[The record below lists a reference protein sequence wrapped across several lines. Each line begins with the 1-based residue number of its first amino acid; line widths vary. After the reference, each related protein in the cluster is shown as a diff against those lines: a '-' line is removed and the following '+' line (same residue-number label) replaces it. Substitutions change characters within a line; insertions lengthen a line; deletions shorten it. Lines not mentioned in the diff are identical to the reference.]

1 MQSVHLI
8 LLSNGKWDSVHPK
21 DTILTETVTPLK
33 STPLFIQPNNMLNDW
48 WEKWESLPTFLRFCN
63 ICCILFIFHMIT
75 EPIARVD
82 IYVTTKAKSSH
93 YSLPNWDMLLEFD
106 KSYQWKQ
113 TDLY

>member
-33 STPLFIQPNNMLNDW
+33 STPLFIQPNNVEWLMRKVRKLAYV
-48 WEKWESLPTFLRFCN
+48 FCDSA
-63 ICCILFIFHMIT
+63 IYAASCFHMIT

-82 IYVTTKAKSSH
+82 IYVITKTQVIT
-93 YSLPNWDMLLEFD
+93 LLST
-106 KSYQWKQ
+106 KLRHALRIW
-113 TDLY
+113 

>member
-1 MQSVHLI
+1 MGFCTPKRHDSNWNCHSIEVNTIVHSTKQYVEWLMRKVRK
-8 LLSNGKWDSVHPK
+8 LAYVFCDSA
-21 DTILTETVTPLK
+21 IYAA
-33 STPLFIQPNNMLNDW
+33 S
-48 WEKWESLPTFLRFCN
+48 C
-63 ICCILFIFHMIT
+63 FHMIT

>member
-1 MQSVHLI
+1 MGFCTPKRHDSNWNCHSIEVNTIVHSTKQYVEWLMRKVRKLAYVFAI
-8 LLSNGKWDSVHPK
+8 LQYMLHPVYISYDHWTYSK
-21 DTILTETVTPLK
+21 G
-33 STPLFIQPNNMLNDW
+33 W
-48 WEKWESLPTFLRFCN
+48 Y
-63 ICCILFIFHMIT
+63 
-75 EPIARVD
+75 

>member
-48 WEKWESLPTFLRFCN
+48 WEKWESLPTFFAILQYILHPVYISYDHWTYSKGWYICN
-63 ICCILFIFHMIT
+63 
-75 EPIARVD
+75 
-82 IYVTTKAKSSH
+82 
-93 YSLPNWDMLLEFD
+93 N
-106 KSYQWKQ
+106 
-113 TDLY
+113 